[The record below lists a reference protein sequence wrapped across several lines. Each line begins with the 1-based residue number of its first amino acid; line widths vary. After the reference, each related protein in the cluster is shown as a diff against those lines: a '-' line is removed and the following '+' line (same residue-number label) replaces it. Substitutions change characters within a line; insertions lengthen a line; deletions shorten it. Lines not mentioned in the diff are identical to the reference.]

1 MCKFRTL
8 KASEIEVRV
17 QSVKNG
23 KATHLLYI
31 DSRAVTNLLDETVGS
46 MNWQSEFYEVAGQTI
61 CRIGIWDNEKG
72 CFIYKSDT
80 GSESNIEGEKGKI
93 SDCYKRCL
101 SRWGVTEL
109 YSAPRI
115 QLDDDGYGNSGY
127 SVSEINIDDSRQIT
141 HIVLVNR
148 FDKEVFRWDKTARK
162 QSQTTKQATVPQP
175 TPQPPQPPKKVI
187 TERTLSVPEQVQ
199 NMLSML
205 QEGAAVA
212 HANGLDFSPII
223 FLREKGFEV
232 EDGVGTKITN
242 LFYNNQ

>member
-61 CRIGIWDNEKG
+61 CRIGIWDERKG

-127 SVSEINIDDSRQIT
+127 SVSEINIDDARQIT

-148 FDKEVFRWDKTARK
+148 FGKEVFRWDKGE
-162 QSQTTKQATVPQP
+162 QP
-175 TPQPPQPPKKVI
+175 TRKTAPQEQPQAEKPKNDKKVLHFADVKDNEKAFI
-187 TERTLSVPEQVQ
+187 DWLYNAYQFNPST
-199 NMLSML
+199 
-205 QEGAAVA
+205 
-212 HANGLDFSPII
+212 FSA
-223 FLREKGFEV
+223 EKRIAEYYDCDYATTRYLCDKFDEYI
-232 EDGVGTKITN
+232 KNIK
-242 LFYNNQ
+242 

>member
-61 CRIGIWDNEKG
+61 CRIGIWDKEKG

-127 SVSEINIDDSRQIT
+127 SVSEINIDDARQIT

-148 FDKEVFRWDKTARK
+148 FGKEVFRWDKTAPR
-162 QSQTTKQATVPQP
+162 QAQP
-175 TPQPPQPPKKVI
+175 TQQQKPQAQPAQAKGKKP
-187 TERTLSVPEQVQ
+187 LSLEQVK
-199 NMLSML
+199 
-205 QEGAAVA
+205 
-212 HANGLDFSPII
+212 ANEEQFIYWLYNAYQANPQMSAMEKIGEYYDCDFATKSY
-223 FLREKGFEV
+223 LCDKFEQYL
-232 EDGVGTKITN
+232 TKK
-242 LFYNNQ
+242 